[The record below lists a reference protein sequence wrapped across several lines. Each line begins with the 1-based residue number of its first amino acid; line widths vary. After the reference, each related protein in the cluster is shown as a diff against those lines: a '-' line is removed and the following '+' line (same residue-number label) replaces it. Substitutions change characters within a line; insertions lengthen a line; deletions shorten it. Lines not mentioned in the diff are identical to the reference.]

1 MVARAIASALF
12 AMTVV
17 VCPVCGAASYSEH
30 LVIHD
35 VTRDYSAATFV
46 ASASGSLSEHQQS
59 FPGSIAT
66 LFDTY
71 PLQAF
76 KLTLSRGRWRRDWCG
91 SSELRVYASLC
102 TMRTVCVWAFNVH
115 LPSTD
120 LKFTPHV
127 CRGAAIGASPPSGA
141 TFAATW
147 LPVVTPAQSV
157 VLWTGFANAVSG
169 LFCSSLST
177 LVPSTMHQRPSL
189 ASPWGPFTP
198 PDTTRAAL
206 GTLQAAA
213 AISGEPRQSTS
224 GLLSQ
229 EAVCTENLTGFVKLL
244 PCRDRGGLGALLQP
258 QAVFGSPFHTLELQ
272 AKLAENGAP
281 LFCRL
286 LSLCTPTTA
295 ATAIHGTKHFH

>member
-46 ASASGSLSEHQQS
+46 ASASGSWSEHQQS

-71 PLQAF
+71 PLEAF
-76 KLTLSRGRWRRDWCG
+76 KLTLSRGRWRRDWCEA
-91 SSELRVYASLC
+91 SEVLVYASLC
-102 TMRTVCVWAFNVH
+102 TMRTVCVWAFKVH
-115 LPSTD
+115 VSSTHPE
-120 LKFTPHV
+120 LTPPV
-127 CRGAAIGASPPSGA
+127 RRGAAIGASPPSGA

-147 LPVVTPAQSV
+147 LPVVTPAQSG

-189 ASPWGPFTP
+189 ATPWGPFTP
-198 PDTTRAAL
+198 PDMTRGAL
-206 GTLQAAA
+206 NTLQEAAA
-213 AISGEPRQSTS
+213 SSGEQRQSTS

-244 PCRDRGGLGALLQP
+244 PCRDRGGLGALLEP
-258 QAVFGSPFHTLELQ
+258 QAVFGSPFHTLALQ
-272 AKLAENGAP
+272 GTLAENGAV
-281 LFCRL
+281 LLCRV
-286 LSLCTPTTA
+286 LSSFTITTA
-295 ATAIHGTKHFH
+295 VSSIHVSKHCL